1 MQDYLTT
8 KSISTNAARVIFQS
22 RTRMTKYWSNYK
34 GGSNLKL
41 CPLCKDSIDN
51 QEHSFECKVIK
62 QNIEIKE
69 LEFEQV
75 FGNSITPKLAS
86 VIEQIEEFRKS
97 ML

>member
-1 MQDYLTT
+1 MQ
-8 KSISTNAARVIFQS
+8 S
-22 RTRMTKYWSNYK
+22 
-34 GGSNLKL
+34 
-41 CPLCKDSIDN
+41 
-51 QEHSFECKVIK
+51 
-62 QNIEIKE
+62 NIEIEE